1 MDPMEPTAPQSVVMV
16 AGEASGDLHGAHV
29 IRALK
34 KRHDDI
40 FICGA
45 GGSAMRSAGA
55 RIIVDVQDLSVMG
68 FSAIFS
74 KIPAILKAAAKIK
87 RVLSKLKPDLLILI
101 DFPDFNL
108 HLAAYAKRTGIPVLY
123 YISPQVWAWRSGRI
137 HKIKARVDHM
147 AVILPFEKSI
157 YEQHQIPVS
166 FVGHPLMDAAF
177 PQPERNIV
185 IEIGQK
191 DVTVS
196 LLPGSREG
204 EVRRLLPAMLEAA
217 EHLQANWTGMQFL
230 LSCAPTID
238 RELLSRVVKGYP
250 ALNLQVSTD
259 PVTALFKKSHLS
271 IVASGTASLEAAIYG
286 IPAIIVYSTSRLNY
300 AMAKRLINVSHI
312 GLANLIAQRR
322 VIPELI
328 QGDAS
333 AAKIAAAALDLL
345 TDPSKYGAMQE
356 ELREIRKRLGGGGAS
371 DRVADI
377 ACRLMANRSKSR

>member
-1 MDPMEPTAPQSVVMV
+1 MEAAAPQSVVMV

-40 FICGA
+40 SICGA

-74 KIPAILKAAAKIK
+74 KIPAILKAASKIK
-87 RVLSKLKPDLLILI
+87 RVLSQLKPDLLILI

-108 HLAAYAKRTGIPVLY
+108 HLAAYAKRIGIPVLY

-147 AVILPFEKSI
+147 AVILPFEKRI
-157 YEQHQIPVS
+157 YERHQIPVS
-166 FVGHPLMDAAF
+166 FVGHPLMDSAL
-177 PQPERNIV
+177 PQSEQKKV

-204 EVRRLLPAMLEAA
+204 EVRRLLPAILEAA
-217 EHLQANWTGMQFL
+217 EHLQANWPGMQFL

-238 RELLSRVVKGYP
+238 REHLSRVVKGCP
-250 ALNLQVSTD
+250 ALNLQVSAD
-259 PVTALFKKSHLS
+259 PVTALFEKSHLS

-300 AMAKRLINVSHI
+300 ALAKRLINVSHI
-312 GLANLIAQRR
+312 GLANLIAQHR

-333 AAKIAAAALDLL
+333 ATNIAATAHDLL

-371 DRVADI
+371 ERVADI
-377 ACRLMANRSKSR
+377 ACRLMADRSKLR